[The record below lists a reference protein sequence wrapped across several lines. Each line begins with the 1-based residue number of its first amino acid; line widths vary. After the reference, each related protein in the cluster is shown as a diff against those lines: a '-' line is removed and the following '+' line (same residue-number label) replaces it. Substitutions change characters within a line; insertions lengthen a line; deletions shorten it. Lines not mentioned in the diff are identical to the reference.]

1 MRETVLDPTRT
12 MFLDSG
18 LRTDPI
24 EFYGILNR
32 GHIVGVEKKDVFF
45 GKSRRAKKGVYRKKT
60 RYIQ

>member
-1 MRETVLDPTRT
+1 
-12 MFLDSG
+12 
-18 LRTDPI
+18 
-24 EFYGILNR
+24 LNR